1 MRVLDVINASSK
13 MVFGFGFLGRWVGDW
28 VGGKFRAIL
37 NFGITD
43 INFESSL
50 FLIKFHRFQSEQFH
64 LLIGGI
70 YENELQ

>member
-13 MVFGFGFLGRWVGDW
+13 RVFGFGFLGWWLGNW

-43 INFESSL
+43 INFKSSL
-50 FLIKFHRFQSEQFH
+50 FLITFHRFQSEQFY
-64 LLIGGI
+64 LLIGVI
-70 YENELQ
+70 YGNELQ